1 MIVTVAQLVIANGL
15 DKEIRRIKGMVVD
28 LEDVVRDLKAYEQDK
43 GHKSIPIRI
52 EVGCGYKQTPPINL
66 MSLISFLEEQKTKY
80 EEVVDVLNE
89 DFSKL

>member
-1 MIVTVAQLVIANGL
+1 MTVAQLVIGNEL

-28 LEDVVRDLKAYEQDK
+28 LEDVMRDLKAYEQDK
-43 GHKSIPIRI
+43 DHKSTPIRI
-52 EVGCGYKQTPPINL
+52 EVDYGYKQTPPINL

-80 EEVVDVLNE
+80 EEAVDVLNE